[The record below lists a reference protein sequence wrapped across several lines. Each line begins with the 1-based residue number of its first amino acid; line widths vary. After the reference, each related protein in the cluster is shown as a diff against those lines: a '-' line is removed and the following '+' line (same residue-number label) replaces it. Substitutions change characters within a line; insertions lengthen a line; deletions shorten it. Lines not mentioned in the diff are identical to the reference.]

1 MHLDNPNANPSSAN
15 YRYFFAELC
24 AGLPE
29 YPGEDP
35 EAQAQRQQRAMN
47 AFVDLVPHDHF
58 EGRLALRIV
67 SADAQAADALRSAAS
82 AVAAGN
88 DEKVRQCRAQAAS
101 MARTSDSALRALLR
115 LQAIREKQ
123 MAAMHPAAMEKAGYW
138 FKSIEVPPAPPQEP
152 PEPTPPPDDADP
164 VRTEAQI
171 DEDAKLYE
179 IMYPDRVARI
189 REAGGL
195 PPRLDFGPPEPE
207 IGAALLRRAGP
218 APGAPSRSAG
228 L

>member
-101 MARTSDSALRALLR
+101 MARTSDCALRTLLR
-115 LQAIREKQ
+115 MQAKREKQ
-123 MAAMHPAAMEKAGYW
+123 LAEMHPAAMEKAGYW
-138 FKSIEVPPAPPQEP
+138 FKSVEVPPAPSQDPPQP
-152 PEPTPPPDDADP
+152 PTPPDAEP
-164 VRTEAQI
+164 VHTQAQI
-171 DEDAKLYE
+171 DADAKLYE

-189 REAGGL
+189 RAAGGL

-207 IGAALLRRAGP
+207 IVAALLRRAGH
-218 APGAPSRSAG
+218 AQGAQSHRSRQ
-228 L
+228 